1 MIRDRIQLVEYSYWR
16 VKVLLDTTII
26 YFETKQNYTYCVY
39 NLEATAVATKY
50 SRTQLYRSFAL
61 ANLERLDLGNSMVP
75 FLDCGIDGLTEP
87 GER

>member
-1 MIRDRIQLVEYSYWR
+1 MLK
-16 VKVLLDTTII
+16 VKVLLHTTII
-26 YFETKQNYTYCVY
+26 YYYFETKLSFVY

-75 FLDCGIDGLTEP
+75 FRDCGIDGLTEP